1 MSSNPTMNGVS
12 ALRAR
17 HRMMPTTTAVAITS
31 ATRGV
36 GSAKRLGGG
45 RAATS
50 AARAGRSGMAAHDT
64 RPRFAHGVAS
74 TCQAAA
80 PALRPPD
87 KQKGRWLAPPAFAD
101 LEVRVELLDLD
112 LRALLLE
119 SGLDLVRLVAGN
131 ALLDRLRRRVN
142 EVLGLL
148 EAQAGQLAHDLD
160 HGNLVRADLG
170 QDGGEIG
177 LLIARGRSLGAGTAG
192 SGSGGHRDGGRRG
205 HAEAVLEL
213 LLEIGELENAHRL
226 ERLEELIAGHRGH
239 GNGNSFVRS

>member
-17 HRMMPTTTAVAITS
+17 YRMMPITTAVAITS

-64 RPRFAHGVAS
+64 RARFAHGSPQPV
-74 TCQAAA
+74 
-80 PALRPPD
+80 RPLHLHCGRRTNR
-87 KQKGRWLAPPAFAD
+87 KGRWLAPPAFAD
-101 LEVRVELLDLD
+101 LEVGVELVDLD

-160 HGNLVRADLG
+160 HGDLVRADLG
-170 QDGGEIG
+170 
-177 LLIARGRSLGAGTAG
+177 
-192 SGSGGHRDGGRRG
+192 
-205 HAEAVLEL
+205 
-213 LLEIGELENAHRL
+213 
-226 ERLEELIAGHRGH
+226 
-239 GNGNSFVRS
+239 